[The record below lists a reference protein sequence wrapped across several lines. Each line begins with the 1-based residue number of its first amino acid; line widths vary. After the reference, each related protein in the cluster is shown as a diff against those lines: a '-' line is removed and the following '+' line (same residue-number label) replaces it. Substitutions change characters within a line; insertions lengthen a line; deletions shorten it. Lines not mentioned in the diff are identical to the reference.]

1 MSKRKAQAGFS
12 LVEALVALAAV
23 AMVLGVALQQARLT
37 LNAARKAERQSL
49 ALLLAESKL
58 SELALREDW
67 RPGEETGEAVGL
79 RWRLQVQPRE
89 GGSLLDG
96 PRLWQVHVEVRD
108 AANDANIALSS
119 LRLVERRP

>member
-1 MSKRKAQAGFS
+1 MNKRKAQAGFS

-58 SELALREDW
+58 SELTLREDW
-67 RPGEETGEAVGL
+67 RLGEEAGEEAGL
-79 RWRLQVQPRE
+79 RWRLQLQPRE
-89 GGSLLDG
+89 GNSLLDG

-108 AANDANIALSS
+108 AANDANIVLSS